1 MFSFKD
7 QQFTRFIRNKR
18 RQKHMTQADVSEAT
32 GISRAMIRN
41 LELEKCVPTAAQL
54 KALGR
59 VLGFDVPDAPQYLRK
74 NIVIAS
80 AGDAGLSL
88 ALLLAQYNHVELA
101 DARPESLDMLNA
113 RVNLFGGEESDALC
127 TPGLSIAAD
136 GEAAYVRADYVIIDV
151 SGTGATLAAG
161 RTVAAVT
168 RRNPQAVIGLNGTVP
183 AGFARALRERTGNR
197 NIFCVNVSFTGG
209 RRYPAHIEIACG
221 TGTVGAAMLFAELL
235 KQGTEE
241 DGIETVFAP
250 FADGETEN
258 HLE

>member
-1 MFSFKD
+1 M
-7 QQFTRFIRNKR
+7 RNKR

-74 NIVIAS
+74 DIVIAG

-101 DARPESLDMLNA
+101 DARPEILDTLNA

-136 GEAAYVRADYVIIDV
+136 GEAAYARADYVIVDV
-151 SGTGATLAAG
+151 PDAGNTLAAE
-161 RTVAAVT
+161 RTAAAVT

-183 AGFARALRERTGNR
+183 AGFARALQERTGNG
-197 NIFCVNVSFTGG
+197 NIFCVNVSFNGG
-209 RRYPAHIEIACG
+209 RGYPAHIEIACG

-241 DGIETVFAP
+241 DGIETVFTP